1 VDPSE
6 LADQAAMLGID
17 LAELPSDDDEDDF
30 LVWPEH
36 EDVVMTFVR
45 CQTQWRSA
53 ASGVFG
59 LDYGVV
65 FQVMAL
71 YDVTD
76 RRGVLEDLQTM
87 EYRAVEIMNKRA
99 QEAAS

>member
-1 VDPSE
+1 
-6 LADQAAMLGID
+6 MLGID
-17 LAELPSDDDEDDF
+17 LSQLPAGNDECDDF

-36 EDVVMTFVR
+36 EDAVMTFVR

-53 ASGVFG
+53 ASGVLG
-59 LDYGVV
+59 LDYAVV

-76 RRGVLEDLQTM
+76 PRGTLEDLQTM

>member
-1 VDPSE
+1 V
-6 LADQAAMLGID
+6 I
-17 LAELPSDDDEDDF
+17 
-30 LVWPEH
+30 
-36 EDVVMTFVR
+36 
-45 CQTQWRSA
+45 
-53 ASGVFG
+53 G

>member
-1 VDPSE
+1 
-6 LADQAAMLGID
+6 MLGID
-17 LAELPSDDDEDDF
+17 LSQLPSGDDECDDF

-36 EDVVMTFVR
+36 EDAVMTFVR

-53 ASGVFG
+53 ASGVLG
-59 LDYGVV
+59 LDYAVV

-76 RRGVLEDLQTM
+76 PRGTLENLQTM